1 MSADVVSVSASL
13 SAAVQ
18 SAPPPDD
25 RFALPV
31 NEFCR
36 RVGISRALAY
46 RLAAKGDLRMVK
58 LGTRTVVPMSE
69 VGRLL
74 NPEPGQA
81 LSRAH

>member
-1 MSADVVSVSASL
+1 MSANVVSVSGGIEP
-13 SAAVQ
+13 
-18 SAPPPDD
+18 APLRDD

-46 RLAAKGDLRMVK
+46 RLAAKGGLHMVK
-58 LGTRTVVPMSE
+58 LGARTLVPMSE

-74 NPEPGQA
+74 SPEPA
-81 LSRAH
+81 AAPRTH